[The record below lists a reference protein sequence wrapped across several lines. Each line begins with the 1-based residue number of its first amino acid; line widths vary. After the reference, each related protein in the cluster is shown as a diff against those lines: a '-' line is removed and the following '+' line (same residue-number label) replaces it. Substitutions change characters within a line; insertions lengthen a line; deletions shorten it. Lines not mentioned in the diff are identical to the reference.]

1 LRGVKKKKTQVERER
16 KENKGLVSEIM
27 KEKL

>member
-1 LRGVKKKKTQVERER
+1 LRGVKKKKIQVERER

>member
-1 LRGVKKKKTQVERER
+1 VKKKKTQVERER

>member
-1 LRGVKKKKTQVERER
+1 LTGVKKKKTQVERER